1 MCSAAAAALT
11 GRCAADEVPMITR
24 RAGVGDEAAL
34 GRVTPLQA
42 LAWERER
49 PFIDEAVAGGAPVL
63 LRGTVVDGWAG
74 RAWTWARLRE
84 LHRGRTLDGVQTG
97 AHVYLEPDTTAA
109 LRPRLHTPQRAANWS
124 ADALFGALEA
134 AERDM
139 AAAGGSYNPG
149 SAAARR
155 EWRARTEGYD
165 RGLLHFGAVPDAL
178 AAELQPGNLLYLTAA
193 DAAARMQYTW
203 MSSPG
208 LRTHTHFDSD
218 HNVFVQLIG
227 RKRFV
232 LWAPNQTAHL
242 CPFPRLHPLWHK
254 SRADFE
260 APDTSLP
267 PCANY
272 SRAEAI
278 VADVERKPPPS
289 ATNQLP
295 PCEAAT
301 ECMYSARR
309 SGRRAVRAA
318 LLVAHGGDAV
328 AVALAHDDL
337 AVRPAVRPFGG
348 NLQDGILLR

>member
-1 MCSAAAAALT
+1 MGAVFKRSPAMPPNASRKGLLLSTFFNGAASAPMRWRIALIQAT
-11 GRCAADEVPMITR
+11 GGWWNTGYNTLYIADTGS
-24 RAGVGDEAAL
+24 A
-34 GRVTPLQA
+34 VTA
-42 LAWERER
+42 LA
-49 PFIDEAVAGGAPVL
+49 
-63 LRGTVVDGWAG
+63 
-74 RAWTWARLRE
+74 
-84 LHRGRTLDGVQTG
+84 
-97 AHVYLEPDTTAA
+97 
-109 LRPRLHTPQRAANWS
+109 
-124 ADALFGALEA
+124 
-134 AERDM
+134 
-139 AAAGGSYNPG
+139 
-149 SAAARR
+149 
-155 EWRARTEGYD
+155 
-165 RGLLHFGAVPDAL
+165 DAL

-301 ECMYSARR
+301 ECMRCAPQQ
-309 SGRRAVRAA
+309 SGAT
-318 LLVAHGGDAV
+318 
-328 AVALAHDDL
+328 
-337 AVRPAVRPFGG
+337 
-348 NLQDGILLR
+348 

>member
-24 RAGVGDEAAL
+24 SAGVGDEAAL

-49 PFIDEAVAGGAPVL
+49 QFIDEAVAGGAPVL

-109 LRPRLHTPQRAANWS
+109 LR
-124 ADALFGALEA
+124 
-134 AERDM
+134 
-139 AAAGGSYNPG
+139 AAAH
-149 SAAARR
+149 AAARGQLER
-155 EWRARTEGYD
+155 RRALRRAGGGGARHGGGGRQLRRLIVRRRGASGARAPGYD

-301 ECMYSARR
+301 ERM
-309 SGRRAVRAA
+309 
-318 LLVAHGGDAV
+318 
-328 AVALAHDDL
+328 
-337 AVRPAVRPFGG
+337 
-348 NLQDGILLR
+348 